1 MVRDH
6 VGRTQV
12 AKHVERDSA
21 CFGWAAAA
29 RREAPSIDWD
39 GRATARADLSRAPCL
54 EEPHMGDVPPSALPG
69 RPRPRRLLG
78 MVLALMMLLAVL
90 LPTGV
95 GAAQPGP
102 ARLMP
107 VVRADDWGVTASVPR
122 SGVAEAVGPP
132 YLVSVSAGGRHF
144 NDQYGKPVL
153 VKGDSPWSLMSRLS
167 PQEAERYFANRAGR
181 GYNAAIVS
189 LVGSTANGGP
199 SDDGATFD
207 GLTPFASGDILQW
220 NQPYWQRMH
229 DYVRLAAAHGI
240 TLLLY
245 PIDGWNLDKA
255 VAPTSPDQCYAY
267 GVRLATHFRDLPNI
281 VWMAGGDY
289 FPDNS
294 TGEVGDRVDTCMD
307 LVRRGVRSTGDSRPF
322 SIQLG
327 YPKELSTDDPF
338 WAQRVD
344 WNFVYTY
351 SPTYRD
357 VRRAYELAPARPA
370 VLAESNY
377 EGENNDAGSKPT
389 TNETLRRQI
398 LWALTS
404 GSAGDIAGS
413 RDWTFGSGWEQRLDS
428 DGVRQIVLV
437 RRLAES
443 VPWWD
448 LVPDSQLIVAGAG
461 TFLPEHSEV
470 DVLDNDYATAART
483 TDSRLAVIYVP
494 APRTLTI
501 DSARLSSRLQAAW
514 VDPSTGEQSEAGVGP
529 DFTPPDRNAAGDGD
543 WLLVLKAA

>member
-1 MVRDH
+1 M
-6 VGRTQV
+6 
-12 AKHVERDSA
+12 
-21 CFGWAAAA
+21 
-29 RREAPSIDWD
+29 
-39 GRATARADLSRAPCL
+39 
-54 EEPHMGDVPPSALPG
+54 
-69 RPRPRRLLG
+69 
-78 MVLALMMLLAVL
+78 
-90 LPTGV
+90 
-95 GAAQPGP
+95 
-102 ARLMP
+102 
-107 VVRADDWGVTASVPR
+107 
-122 SGVAEAVGPP
+122 
-132 YLVSVSAGGRHF
+132 
-144 NDQYGKPVL
+144 
-153 VKGDSPWSLMSRLS
+153 
-167 PQEAERYFANRAGR
+167 
-181 GYNAAIVS
+181 
-189 LVGSTANGGP
+189 
-199 SDDGATFD
+199 
-207 GLTPFASGDILQW
+207 
-220 NQPYWQRMH
+220 
-229 DYVRLAAAHGI
+229 
-240 TLLLY
+240 
-245 PIDGWNLDKA
+245 
-255 VAPTSPDQCYAY
+255 
-267 GVRLATHFRDLPNI
+267 
-281 VWMAGGDY
+281 
-289 FPDNS
+289 
-294 TGEVGDRVDTCMD
+294 
-307 LVRRGVRSTGDSRPF
+307 
-322 SIQLG
+322 
-327 YPKELSTDDPF
+327 
-338 WAQRVD
+338 
-344 WNFVYTY
+344 YTY